1 MLLDRSAM
9 PPKEPART
17 AGLHPI
23 GAFKHFGTAAF
34 EMRLLRPAQENV
46 SGAPMSRKRVD
57 EPQARGEYPNNM
69 PKDRS

>member
-1 MLLDRSAM
+1 MLPDRSAIAAQR
-9 PPKEPART
+9 P
-17 AGLHPI
+17 
-23 GAFKHFGTAAF
+23 GAHRRIASNRRFKHFRTAAF
-34 EMRLLRPAQENV
+34 EMRLLRLAQDNV